1 MAHGNLS
8 ASDVR
13 GQSSLVGDI
22 ASAIGNRI
30 GKSSNMARKERAFA
44 SKKAEEGGTSLEEAG
59 IGRGY
64 FFKRA
69 LGSSFG
75 GDRVAKTRGRFE
87 SDPGPGRDPTGSQT
101 SRFRGGFDYG
111 VTNQVK
117 SSPGGVLANISKGI
131 SNAGGASG
139 GVAGFLESGAQ
150 AINPEVLGGELS
162 KYQGSGKNAAG
173 FSTVNTT
180 ATEIKDL
187 AGILNQIGQL
197 IVQTSNSNIAAVTG
211 VQKVSIK
218 VVESVQSLGQI
229 QVSIAERQLAQQ
241 RQLAGAA
248 EDHQEQMLSR
258 QLAAAEAKEFTEDD
272 FSGQLRAEKPGKRQ
286 MLGGLLGG
294 GANLLGD
301 GLDFMSGRDMD
312 RGYGKPRQRGARR
325 RLARRRLGGARRGI
339 SRGMGAAGGALT
351 GLGGIAMGRGLKK
364 TGVTIAGKG
373 LAKGVG
379 KGLGKAAL
387 KKIPGV
393 GLIAGLGFGVE
404 RLMRGDVLGAGLE
417 LASGAASTV
426 PGVGT
431 LGSIGIDAALAGRDM
446 GVTPFAKGG
455 IIDSP
460 TLSLMG
466 EGNKK
471 EGVFPLEGREG
482 KKTFLAFGEGMLEAQ
497 KRDRKNYAKLQSEGL
512 AEYFDKKGGWL
523 NFKNLFNFPNLPS
536 LPGPGGPPNI
546 FQRAI
551 DALRAPSS
559 PYTGPIN
566 GETFNPVAAPRR
578 EAGNASKGQNFGAS
592 RDGGARPHMGI
603 DVTDA
608 YSLGNK
614 DVPVIAYKTG
624 TVISTSPTGGGPGG
638 IMSVDHGDGMVT
650 KYYHVDPRSDIKKG
664 DTVYGGQHIA
674 DLTKYSNDA
683 GVEQTHLH
691 FEVER
696 DGTTVDPT
704 GYYNNAKNRISSP
717 MTDAAAQAKAITPKA
732 KPDPVVTPSP
742 VGGPRETE
750 KEKQVRIDNQLKAIA
765 RLRESVSGKSI
776 TEAIRKSIT
785 TQNRSSKPEEAVV
798 VPGVGKIQ
806 YHAGVFGGKYTFWN
820 EKGEEI
826 KTLEEFNNLRMEE
839 DKKLQKQ
846 QIQLMNERP
855 DLLSSAYTES
865 SLLQTSAEVGA
876 AERSMMSKPLVV
888 SVPVPSAAG
897 DKKGNDS
904 MLATSLAGA
913 SNVTPS
919 WLKNLNLS

>member
-8 ASDVR
+8 ATDVR

-87 SDPGPGRDPTGSQT
+87 SDPGPGRDPTGSQS

-111 VTNQVK
+111 VTNEVK

-131 SNAGGASG
+131 SNSGGASG

-150 AINPEVLGGELS
+150 AINPEVLGGELAKS
-162 KYQGSGKNAAG
+162 RGSGKNAAG

-241 RQLAGAA
+241 RQLAGAS

-272 FSGQLRAEKPGKRQ
+272 FSGQITAEKPGKRQ

-301 GLDFMSGRDMD
+301 GLDFMSGRDMN
-312 RGYGKPRQRGARR
+312 RGYGRPRQRGARR

-351 GLGGIAMGRGLKK
+351 GLGGVAIGKGLKK

-446 GVTPFAKGG
+446 GVTPFERGG

-497 KRDRKNYAKLQSEGL
+497 KRDRKNYAKLQAEGL
-512 AEYFDKKGGWL
+512 SEYFDKKGGWL
-523 NFKNLFNFPNLPS
+523 NFKNMFNLPDLPD
-536 LPGPGGPPNI
+536 LPGGGGGLTYFDLVFDPI
-546 FQRAI
+546 RRAL
-551 DALRAPSS
+551 ASS
-559 PYTGPIN
+559 PYTGPIT
-566 GETFNPVAAPRR
+566 GDTFNPVAAPRR
-578 EAGNASKGQNFGAS
+578 EAGNVSKGQNFNAS
-592 RDGGARPHMGI
+592 RDGGARTHAGI

-608 YSLGNK
+608 YSMGNN

-638 IMSVDHGDGMVT
+638 VMSVDHGDGLIT
-650 KYYHVDPRSDIKKG
+650 KYYHVNPRSGIKKG

-674 DLTKYSNDA
+674 DLHKYSNAA

-691 FEVER
+691 FEVEK

-704 GYYNNAKNRISSP
+704 RYYNEAKNKISSP
-717 MTDAAAQAKAITPKA
+717 MTDTAAQAKSITPKA
-732 KPDPVVTPSP
+732 EPVVTPEPGS
-742 VGGPRETE
+742 ETE
-750 KEKQVRIDNQLKAIA
+750 KEKQVRIDNQLKNIA
-765 RLRESVSGKSI
+765 KLRESLSAGSVNRKMRESFKDKS
-776 TEAIRKSIT
+776 
-785 TQNRSSKPEEAVV
+785 RSSKPEEAVIV
-798 VPGVGKIQ
+798 DGVGKIQ
-806 YHAGVFGGKYTFWN
+806 YHAGVFGGKHTYWDEN
-820 EKGEEI
+820 GNQI
-826 KTLEEFNNLRMEE
+826 KTLEEFNNLRIEQ

-846 QIQLMNERP
+846 QIKLMNERP
-855 DLLSSAYTES
+855 DLLSSAVTTPDV
-865 SLLQTSAEVGA
+865 LQTSAVVNA
-876 AERSMMSKPLVV
+876 NERHMLTKAVVV
-888 SVPVPSAAG
+888 SVPTPSTAGGKTGGDTVLAHSGAASG
-897 DKKGNDS
+897 DI
-904 MLATSLAGA
+904 
-913 SNVTPS
+913 TPS
-919 WLKNLNLS
+919 WLLNRVAT